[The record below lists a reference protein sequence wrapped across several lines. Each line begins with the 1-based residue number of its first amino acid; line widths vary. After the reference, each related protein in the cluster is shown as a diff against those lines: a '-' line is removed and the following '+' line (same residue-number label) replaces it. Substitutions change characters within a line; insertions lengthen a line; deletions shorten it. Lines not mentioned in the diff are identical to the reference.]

1 MPDGD
6 AKHMIKTIEGN
17 KNRIITVTFILL
29 FGMFCF
35 FSLADLHKRMSD
47 YRFFAT
53 KINAIIQKTYVSE
66 TSYLNLRMINYVTA
80 IIDERGVTNLIK
92 NRDRSGLK
100 KIFDPVYW
108 DFAKRFVPV
117 ISLVIVDSE
126 QRILYQKLDTALK
139 VHATGLNSTTLEAAI
154 KDRKPAYGFETDA
167 FPLHYSIS
175 VPVLDKTTNRVAGAI
190 EVGINPAW
198 FHFKLRWFLDN
209 IKTAIVVK
217 NKSLDQETAYSSLPD
232 EYAFIVNQDLRKNDI
247 RFFESILRRIIMS
260 KDILDLKVGDRYYII
275 STSPLLLT
283 HHKEEAGRLLVAY
296 DMTEFRNRQWGYIY
310 VWLIFFASTACLML
324 LVSFIGFRKYE
335 RIITDQ
341 GKKLAHRSKQC
352 ALGEMLSYIGHQWR
366 QPLNTLSLTV
376 QNIELQ
382 NRLGKLDGPMLEK
395 QVALANRNIEYLTQV
410 IEDWRSL
417 LISGTTRQVID
428 LADSVSRAI
437 GIVAPA
443 LESCRIHVDNRITG
457 STKTL
462 GFVNDLVQLTVNI
475 LLNAKDALAT
485 REGARIIQLSASEE
499 NDIVTVTFQDSG
511 GGIPERLLEKV
522 FEAYLTTKDDLA
534 GTGLGLY
541 LCRQIAE
548 NLDSGKVWAENREFE
563 VDGTRLFGACISLQF
578 KKLSEGVPV

>member
-92 NRDRSGLK
+92 DRDRSGLK

-126 QRILYQKLDTALK
+126 QHILYQKLDTALK
-139 VHATGLNSTTLEAAI
+139 MHATGLNSTTLEAAI

-428 LADSVSRAI
+428 LADSVNRAI

-485 REGARIIQLSASEE
+485 REGARIIQLSTSEE

>member
-92 NRDRSGLK
+92 DRDRPGLK

-126 QRILYQKLDTALK
+126 QHILYQKLDTALK
-139 VHATGLNSTTLEAAI
+139 MHATGLKSTTLEAAI

-428 LADSVSRAI
+428 LADSVNRAI

-485 REGARIIQLSASEE
+485 REGARIIQLSTSEE
-499 NDIVTVTFQDSG
+499 GDIVTVTFQDSG

>member
-1 MPDGD
+1 
-6 AKHMIKTIEGN
+6 MIKTIEGN

>member
-1 MPDGD
+1 MLDGD
-6 AKHMIKTIEGN
+6 AKHMIKTIESN

-35 FSLADLHKRMSD
+35 FSLTDLHKRMSD

-117 ISLVIVDSE
+117 VSLVIVDSE
-126 QRILYQKLDTALK
+126 QRILYQKLDAALK
-139 VHATGLNSTTLEAAI
+139 VHATGLNSTTLDAAI
-154 KDRKPAYGFETDA
+154 KDGKPAYGFETDA

-175 VPVLDKTTNRVAGAI
+175 VPVLDKATNGVAGAI

-217 NKSLDQETAYSSLPD
+217 NKSLDAETSYSSLPD

-247 RFFESILRRIIMS
+247 RFFESILRRIPMS

-417 LISGTTRQVID
+417 LISGTTRQAID
-428 LADSVSRAI
+428 LADSVNRAI

-485 REGARIIQLSASEE
+485 REGARIIQLSTSEE

-563 VDGTRLFGACISLQF
+563 VDGTRLFGACIFLQF

>member
-1 MPDGD
+1 
-6 AKHMIKTIEGN
+6 MIKTIEGN

-126 QRILYQKLDTALK
+126 QHILYQKLDTALK
-139 VHATGLNSTTLEAAI
+139 MHATGLNSTTLEAAI

-260 KDILDLKVGDRYYII
+260 KDILDLKIGDRYYII

-428 LADSVSRAI
+428 LADSVNRAI

-485 REGARIIQLSASEE
+485 REGARIIQLSTSEE

-578 KKLSEGVPV
+578 KKLSEGVSV

>member
-1 MPDGD
+1 
-6 AKHMIKTIEGN
+6 MIKTIEGN

-126 QRILYQKLDTALK
+126 QHILYQKLDTALK
-139 VHATGLNSTTLEAAI
+139 MHATGLNSTTLEAAI

-428 LADSVSRAI
+428 LADSVNRAI

-485 REGARIIQLSASEE
+485 REGARIIQLSTSEE

-578 KKLSEGVPV
+578 KKLSEGVSV